1 MGWMRLGHYEG
12 LVFDEDD
19 GGDDERQKEE
29 VGGVEG
35 VNLLRRRLQASQR
48 LNCMLVAERARNA
61 ALLGEVRRLVGRVP
75 GVGGG
80 MKSEGGVEGA
90 EGEGEEQQ
98 QRPPFR
104 FLQEKGDLA
113 EGDAETPLTTTA
125 AFSLSQMQALRELS
139 ATLRRG
145 MVGLAA
151 ASGEEGGEE
160 DDDGKKTWRRERLEY
175 VETATRKHLENVRGL
190 ELGKDGEVR
199 DGEWDGGGRSL
210 AKGEVESLERVV
222 SMLGGRR
229 EEPDRMDES

>member
-12 LVFDEDD
+12 LVFDEDED
-19 GGDDERQKEE
+19 GNGDGQEKEE
-29 VGGVEG
+29 DNGVEG
-35 VNLLRRRLQASQR
+35 VNLLRRQLQASQR

-75 GVGGG
+75 GVGSGV
-80 MKSEGGVEGA
+80 KSEAEGA
-90 EGEGEEQQ
+90 EGDEGE

-145 MVGLAA
+145 MAGLAA
-151 ASGEEGGEE
+151 TAGEEGGEGE
-160 DDDGKKTWRRERLEY
+160 EDGKKTWRRERLEY

-222 SMLGGRR
+222 SMLGGGR